1 MSTADWQTE
10 YRHVLSALAGFHDY
24 GSGRGRATCP
34 CHHPDGDA
42 DLWLSVGD
50 QGQLIV
56 RCYPRRSGSPACRT
70 ADVMARLGQP
80 LTALF
85 PDFEARDR
93 EFQARKAAKQTRPI
107 RTTSPGGRPMRD
119 RPNEPSVTEAEYEY
133 FDPDQPDK
141 DGKPRLA
148 YVVVKKRYQ
157 GGAKDYPQKRP
168 NPDFDRSKRESKDN
182 PAWVWTLAGVKKIL
196 FGLPELRAALAE
208 NRDRYVFL
216 VEGEEDVRTA
226 RKMGMVA
233 TSHPGGALKWTLPQ
247 FTAELKGCNV
257 VLIADEDPVFE
268 DVNKPGSYLCPGI
281 DHVRDVAAKLLAGGA
296 QSVRLFRLPDVPEF
310 GDLSDWRRVQVC
322 SDDEARGRL
331 GKLVK
336 ETARVIATPED
347 IAGITPRGEPVWP
360 IPAGGVPASQTVK
373 TGGPL
378 PAPAPPKPEQ
388 TAPPRPTTVK
398 TVAESR
404 REQAAGKTAAPPPE
418 QPAPAVTAPA
428 PARPDGADH
437 TAAAK
442 AFVAKA
448 EVTAALKVLTEN
460 DPALAQLVA
469 TVLDVRRA
477 APHGPK
483 SAGEWAGEVW
493 FALASFQ
500 AALVGLSKGHGGA
513 AKQATL
519 LLAAQ
524 LARGLDAVPELK

>member
-1 MSTADWQTE
+1 MSAADWQGE
-10 YRHVLSALAGFHDY
+10 YRHVLAGLAGFHDY
-24 GSGRGRATCP
+24 GNGRARATCP

-50 QGQLIV
+50 HNQLIV

-70 ADVMARLGQP
+70 ADVMTRLGLP

-93 EFQARKAAKQTRPI
+93 EFQARKAAKQSRPTRH
-107 RTTSPGGRPMRD
+107 TSPGGRPMRD

-168 NPDFDRSKRESKDN
+168 NPDFDRTKRESKDN

-257 VLIADEDPVFE
+257 VLIPDEDPVFE

-322 SDDEARGRL
+322 PDDEARGRL

-336 ETARVIATPED
+336 ETARVLASAED
-347 IAGITPRGEPVWP
+347 VAGITPRGEPVWP
-360 IPAGGVPASQTVK
+360 VPPGGAPASQTVK

-398 TVAESR
+398 TVAEER
-404 REQAAGKTAAPPPE
+404 REQAA
-418 QPAPAVTAPA
+418 AVTAPQPPPPPPSPVA
-428 PARPDGADH
+428 SGPDH
-437 TAAAK
+437 TPGAK
-442 AFVAKA
+442 AFVAKV
-448 EVTAALKVLTEN
+448 ELLAALKVIAEH
-460 DPALAQLVA
+460 DPALAQLIA
-469 TVLDVRRA
+469 TVGDVRKA
-477 APHGPK
+477 TPPGAK

-524 LARGLDAVPELK
+524 LVRGIDAVPELK